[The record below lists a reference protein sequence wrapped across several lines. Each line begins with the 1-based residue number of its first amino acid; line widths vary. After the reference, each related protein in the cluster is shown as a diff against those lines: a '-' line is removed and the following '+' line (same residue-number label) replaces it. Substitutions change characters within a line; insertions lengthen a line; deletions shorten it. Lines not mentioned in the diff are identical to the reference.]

1 MFGFGKKKKKKKK
14 PKEEEEEETI
24 EAGEERVYIE
34 RPDTQKLK
42 EEIKKDKG
50 KKKAKVRISKKKEYY
65 YELEGYPFSVMN
77 EIERDQLLSDFQG
90 FLSIVGEGTLL
101 VSVKDE
107 NYQMFN
113 EVIPVTSK
121 RIFLR
126 TPKHDLTMFGA
137 RKLDYNPFED
147 RPRAV
152 KNCPLE
158 VQLDNE
164 MFARTLVAYR
174 FPALLAEGFLYS
186 IFGIADDIALV
197 WNTVPMGKALEI
209 IDRAKKR
216 KEMAVNDS
224 RTEKEYWSLVE
235 LSRRV
240 ASGADL
246 VNYYLMFTV
255 YGKDK
260 DELNEKSSLL
270 QDQLKVFGIEVQ
282 APPFFQKEL
291 YEYNPN
297 IGAGVATLVKRYSDT
312 RSMRVFFPFIAED
325 LRDEDGVFLGLSGTR
340 SPVEFNVYKRHNY
353 NMVILG
359 VSGAGKSM
367 TAKIYLNRMLK
378 KYGDDLII
386 FGIDPENEYV
396 TPDVKRY
403 LGLNT
408 VVVEEGQKLGLDPI
422 KLMNIDLE
430 RGESVLDIA
439 QVAEL
444 LADLYA
450 VPQQLQGTLRAEL
463 FTMQGNVENIVEFV
477 DNLKDGRLRQYF
489 RGAAAPPDIHIYEG
503 KPRKLTGSVVFGLRE
518 VKNRRLK
525 ILISAFLST
534 YAYSNLLQYGNRAIF
549 FTDEAWL
556 YMDTPSVL
564 NLFEN
569 ISRRGRKYFLNFLY
583 ITQRAEDIARTPEGR
598 SILEQAASALL
609 LRQEKEGIDMLK
621 QIYKLS
627 NHEASMLID
636 ARPGFGLLKA
646 GDKRIAMQVIPTQQE
661 YYTFTTNAMERQTLS
676 ANVEASVEEVLREA
690 EEIEEVAG
698 GGK

>member
-50 KKKAKVRISKKKEYY
+50 KKKAKVRISKKKQYY
-65 YELEGYPFSVMN
+65 YELERHPFSVIN

-260 DELNEKSSLL
+260 DELNEKSS
-270 QDQLKVFGIEVQ
+270 
-282 APPFFQKEL
+282 L